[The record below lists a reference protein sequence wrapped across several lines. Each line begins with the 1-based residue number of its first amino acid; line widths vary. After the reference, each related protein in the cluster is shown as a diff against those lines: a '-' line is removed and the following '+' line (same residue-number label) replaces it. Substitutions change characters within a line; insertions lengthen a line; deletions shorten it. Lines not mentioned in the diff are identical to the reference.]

1 MKLTKS
7 KLKQLIKEELT
18 LIKEKSA
25 ENREWS
31 RKFNHMIVELRRIL
45 SNFKNINNKNM
56 LQEASAENTK
66 WSLQFATMVEL
77 LRAIRAELQSIQGKP
92 VSANPKPG
100 VTIDLP
106 VKGME

>member
-1 MKLTKS
+1 
-7 KLKQLIKEELT
+7 
-18 LIKEKSA
+18 
-25 ENREWS
+25 
-31 RKFNHMIVELRRIL
+31 
-45 SNFKNINNKNM
+45 M